1 MTVVVLPLFL
11 PQASAAAL
19 TALVSASPELPIMM
33 VSLAGPVAWD
43 LLAPP
48 KLLAPPHAERTR
60 APLAHSATAT
70 APCRVL
76 RVLINCLHREC
87 GCPLGWKLQ
96 ECRFG
101 PIGRC
106 SGGR

>member
-1 MTVVVLPLFL
+1 MTVAVLPLFL

-33 VSLAGPVAWD
+33 VSLAGPAAWD

-48 KLLAPPHAERTR
+48 KLAPPQADRTS
-60 APLAHSATAT
+60 ALLAHSATAT
-70 APCRVL
+70 APWRVL
-76 RVLINCLHREC
+76 RVLMNSLHREC
-87 GCPLGWKLQ
+87 GCPLEWKLK
-96 ECRFG
+96 ECR
-101 PIGRC
+101 PIGQC